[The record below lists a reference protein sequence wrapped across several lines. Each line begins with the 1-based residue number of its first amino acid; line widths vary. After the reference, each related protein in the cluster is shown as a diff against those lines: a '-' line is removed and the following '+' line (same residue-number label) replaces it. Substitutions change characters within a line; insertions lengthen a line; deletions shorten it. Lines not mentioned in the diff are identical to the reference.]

1 MIFHILVGQ
10 RKCSYPGEYAP
21 EALEVMDDNAMSDHA
36 EYLRDKLKD
45 YRDSEEFDSI
55 VTIQVRVPDAQIDEL
70 LFPASKVFECVPIHD

>member
-1 MIFHILVGQ
+1 MIFHIMVGQ

-21 EALEVMDDNAMSDHA
+21 EALEVMDDNAMGDYE
-36 EYLRDKLKD
+36 EYMRDKLKE